1 MRKGFTLIELIFVI
15 VIMGILAKFG
25 TELLYKTYE
34 NYVYSNTFNR
44 LENQSEMAVKQ
55 IANRLQYRIKDS
67 TVARN
72 APGATAEPIGSNSG
86 DERVL
91 EWIGMDIDGWRSS
104 GAPLWSGF
112 IDLSASTATQ
122 LSSPGSGS
130 AGSGALFF
138 IGSDV
143 DLTSNFGWGGAIN
156 NQSAS
161 MHPVSISDGIIT
173 SDTASGDFSQ
183 AAGGVYEF
191 YEFSQYAYA
200 VSLEGDKLYFYY
212 NYQPWKGQNMDTA
225 AGADHKQLIME
236 NVSTFNFTNV
246 GDILVIQVCTSDE
259 DITGEGEY
267 SICKEKLVF

>member
-44 LENQSEMAVKQ
+44 LENQSEMAIKQ

-86 DERVL
+86 DELVL
-91 EWIGMDIDGWRSS
+91 EWIGMDIDGWRGT
-104 GAPLWSGF
+104 GAPEWSGF
-112 IDLSASTATQ
+112 VDLSASTAVQ
-122 LSSPGSGS
+122 LSSPGSGA

-143 DLTSNFGWGGAIN
+143 DLTSDFGWGGAIGD
-156 NQSAS
+156 QSAS
-161 MHPVSISDGIIT
+161 MHPVSIAGGII
-173 SDTASGDFSQ
+173 SPVGGDFSQ

-191 YEFSQYAYA
+191 YEFSHSAYA
-200 VSLEGDKLYFYY
+200 VSLEANNELYFYY
-212 NYQPWKGQNMDTA
+212 DYEPWSGGSMATA
-225 AGADHKQLIME
+225 AAAGNKQLIME